1 MTSLSD
7 SQPPRRLAGAGKP
20 ESGLVAHR
28 PIDTAQLRDGSSWG
42 FSNPAG
48 QCRRR
53 LASRKASRGPVP
65 YPPSPHPRSG
75 PATLQRASRPRPCL
89 GIAPKAALPH
99 ELAIAL
105 PVLSMSR
112 PGNLEAP
119 GKLDASH
126 AGLGMGRRASSVP
139 SRSCVVAY
147 ARTSTRSL
155 TREEGLPPRVSS
167 IARNLSALGAVE
179 ESMEMAERYARSANS
194 RASVVLPTRRA
205 PSKSK
210 AVRPRQPRF
219 HSTSPSYAFGL
230 NIRRLAHVLQ
240 FFVPCISTSCR
251 IWELRTGTALSLR
264 LVEAHSP
271 HMRDRRS
278 LPAAMTSTSPC
289 SPVSGSAP
297 HHVPGDVEIS
307 DVRIS

>member
-1 MTSLSD
+1 MV
-7 SQPPRRLAGAGKP
+7 LAGASRILPGNAAVGSLPGKRAAVP
-20 ESGLVAHR
+20 SHTRRALIQDRTQQLSNGPLALVHVSGSRQR
-28 PIDTAQLRDGSSWG
+28 PLS
-42 FSNPAG
+42 
-48 QCRRR
+48 
-53 LASRKASRGPVP
+53 
-65 YPPSPHPRSG
+65 
-75 PATLQRASRPRPCL
+75 
-89 GIAPKAALPH
+89 PH

-105 PVLSMSR
+105 PVSSMPR

-119 GKLDASH
+119 RKLDASH
-126 AGLGMGRRASSVP
+126 AGLGMGRRASSAP

-167 IARNLSALGAVE
+167 IAHNLSALGAVE